1 MPKNVKNGAVCA
13 FVTSILLQNIKNK
26 PGSAQVGAISKAQK
40 YQKDFQESIYS
51 TRKSKKQK
59 KWTEWRAKIVRP
71 FGEKQIF
78 EKKSH
83 NAEKLKDDPLGFF
96 NIHSVA
102 KHQKIKEEKIFIFG
116 KKSHGAKNLKGEP
129 FGIFQHPF

>member
-1 MPKNVKNGAVCA
+1 MCFCNIH
-13 FVTSILLQNIKNK
+13 FV
-26 PGSAQVGAISKAQK
+26 AK
-40 YQKDFQESIYS
+40 YQKQAGIGPSRRHIQGSKIPKGLPRVNLQYS
-51 TRKSKKQK
+51 KIEKAK